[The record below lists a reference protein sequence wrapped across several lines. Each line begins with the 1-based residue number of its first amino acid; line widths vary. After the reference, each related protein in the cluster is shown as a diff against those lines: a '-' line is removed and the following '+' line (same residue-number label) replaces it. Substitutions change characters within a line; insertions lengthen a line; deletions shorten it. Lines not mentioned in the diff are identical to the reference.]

1 MTTISA
7 YTPPLVIA
15 PRTPATGVSPVT
27 TVNRSPDLPAS
38 TSVTLGRQ
46 PANVLTYSPDTIAAN
61 AAGQAQEPDA
71 LSSLMSDNIRASS
84 LTGQFKGLAAALLG
98 RLQADGGNYSLS
110 IPRAGASTAID
121 GVAAAQGPAQA
132 DNSVSLRVTTASGA
146 KVTIT
151 LESNEKGLGVQ
162 IDVGDARLTEQE
174 RNAIAGLS
182 KSFQE
187 AVDGLSAVPPKLAL
201 GALARFDGS
210 VLSSVSLQATVG
222 AEGPD
227 RVSFDFQADAGQR
240 SLTVKTV
247 AGSAQ
252 ISVDASDSSQ
262 FGSAQQ
268 QSAAIAN
275 YLSRFDSAQQRG
287 EGDANLM
294 ALFKSGFADL
304 HKSYGDW
311 APQGTTTT
319 RLGLPADVHRTMLS
333 GLADFSASI
342 NQTPVASNP
351 LQPREFD
358 SFSYETSQ
366 NTRSSGSPRLDL
378 AISQQ
383 QQSSLAASYHR
394 ALTPGQQLNLTADP
408 ETQNYAFHQIRDTS
422 SSQTDIAYEDG
433 ELAKASFTE
442 SSTMSTLVSKF
453 VKGKLVDQSSITPTT
468 QTRTQDLMTLL
479 RAADLKAPL
488 QDTATPRD
496 QVEAALIRKQENLAQ
511 AVARLRR

>member
-15 PRTPATGVSPVT
+15 PRTPASGVSPVA
-27 TVNRSPDLPAS
+27 TVNRSPDIPAS
-38 TSVTLGRQ
+38 TSVTLGQ
-46 PANVLTYSPDTIAAN
+46 QAANVLTYSPDTIAAN

-110 IPRAGASTAID
+110 LARAGASTAID

-146 KVTIT
+146 KVTVT

-240 SLTVKTV
+240 SLSVKTV

-252 ISVDASDSSQ
+252 ISVDASNPGQ

-275 YLSRFDSAQQRG
+275 YLSRFDSAQKRG

-311 APQGTTTT
+311 APQGTATT

-342 NQTPVASNP
+342 NQTPIASNP
-351 LQPREFD
+351 LQPRELD

-408 ETQNYAFHQIRDTS
+408 KTQNYAFHQIRDTS
-422 SSQTDIAYEDG
+422 SNQTDIAYEDG

-453 VKGKLVDQSSITPTT
+453 VKGKLVDQSSITPIT

-511 AVARLRR
+511 AVARLRG

>member
-7 YTPPLVIA
+7 SAPLLVIA
-15 PRTPATGVSPVT
+15 PQAPATGVSRVA
-27 TVNRSPDLPAS
+27 TVNRAPDLPAS
-38 TSVTLGRQ
+38 TSVTLGQ
-46 PANVLTYSPDTIAAN
+46 AATMLTYSPGTVAAN

-71 LSSLMSDNIRASS
+71 LSSLMSDNVRAAS

-110 IPRAGASTAID
+110 IPSAR
-121 GVAAAQGPAQA
+121 AAAVDGIAAPQGPARA
-132 DNSVSLRVTTASGA
+132 DNAISLRITTASGA
-146 KVTIT
+146 QVTVT

-162 IDVGDARLTEQE
+162 IDVGDAKLSEAE

-187 AVDGLSAVPPKLAL
+187 AVDGLAAVPPKLAL
-201 GALARFDGS
+201 GALAKFDSG
-210 VLSSVSLQATVG
+210 VLAAVSLQASVG

-227 RVSFDFQADAGQR
+227 RVSFNFQADAGQR

-252 ISVDASDSSQ
+252 ISVDASNPAQ

-275 YLSRFDSAQQRG
+275 YLSRFDSAQKRG

-311 APQGTTTT
+311 APQGKTTT
-319 RLGLPADVHRTMLS
+319 RLGLPADVHRTLLS

-342 NQTPVASNP
+342 NQTPIASNP
-351 LQPREFD
+351 LQPRELD

-366 NTRSSGSPRLDL
+366 NTRASGSPRLDL

-394 ALTPGQQLNLTADP
+394 ALTPGQQLNLTTDP
-408 ETQNYAFHQIRDTS
+408 ETQNYAFHQIRDNS
-422 SSQTDIAYEDG
+422 HNQTDIAYADG

-442 SSTMSTLVSKF
+442 SSTMSTRVSKF
-453 VKGKLVDQSSITPTT
+453 IKGKLVDQSSITPTT

-488 QDTATPRD
+488 EDTRTPRD
-496 QVEAALIRKQENLAQ
+496 QIEAALIRKQEDLAQ